1 MTTYAGNEVFKMVAE
16 RGWHR
21 GFGNLISGELSS
33 WFQSRRWLKH
43 FLVWLIAV
51 NGMMAIMAYAT
62 AESAEAGGEGPPLL
76 MMYGIFGG
84 MMVAI
89 GVMVIMQRVIVGE
102 KREGTAAWVLSKP
115 VTRTAF
121 VVSRLVVNSFAI
133 LLTAVVI
140 PGVLVY
146 VTFGALTPLG
156 WLSPLG
162 FLGGIAMFV
171 LDTFYFITLTLMMGA
186 FSESATV
193 VIAVPLAVYFAFW
206 FAPNMIPELLH
217 VSPLLLTFAPDPE
230 TILSLSSSFMLGE
243 PVFSWLPLISTIV
256 SCVVFIAVAIWRFN
270 RQEF

>member
-1 MTTYAGNEVFKMVAE
+1 MSTYSGNEVFNMVAE
-16 RGWHR
+16 RGWRR
-21 GFGNLISGELSS
+21 GFGNLMSGEFSS
-33 WFQSRRWLKH
+33 WFKSRRWLKH
-43 FLVWLIAV
+43 FLVWLITV

-62 AESAEAGGEGPPLL
+62 AESAAAGGEGPPLL

-84 MMVAI
+84 MTVAF
-89 GVMVIMQRVIVGE
+89 GVMVIMQRVIVAE

-133 LLTAVVI
+133 LLTSVLI

-162 FLGGIAMFV
+162 FLGGIAMF
-171 LDTFYFITLTLMMGA
+171 LLHTFYFITLTLMMGA
-186 FSESATV
+186 FSESATA
-193 VIAVPLAVYFAFW
+193 VIAVPMAVYFVWW
-206 FAPNMIPELLH
+206 FGPNLIPALLKF
-217 VSPLLLTFAPDPE
+217 SPLLLTFGPE
-230 TILSLSSSFMLGE
+230 TILSLSASFMLGE
-243 PVFSWLPLISTIV
+243 PVFSWLPLILTFV
-256 SCVVFIAVAIWRFN
+256 SCVVFIAVAIWRFD